1 MVSSLTSP
9 LTPFVDVLPLPPRLL
24 AREHDGHLTVR
35 IRVASHRFHRD
46 LPPSHVWAF
55 EGSVPGPTIEAER
68 SGPVRVEWRNE
79 LEGTLP
85 VLVTVAPAETDGD
98 GVAVQCVPGLSG
110 GMADPGAAALPGFTV
125 VHLHGGLTPA
135 AYDGWT
141 ENISAPG
148 QHAVSD
154 YPMDQRAAL
163 LWYHDHVM
171 GVTRF
176 TVYAGLA
183 GLWIVRDQ
191 RERELDLPEG
201 PPFEVPLL
209 LQDRNFGQDP
219 DGLLTGELVHK
230 TDPRTME
237 AFAPFTVVNGKVW
250 PVLDV
255 LPATYR
261 LRVING
267 SNARTFR
274 LVLVRDSRPEL
285 DRITQ
290 IGADGG
296 LFGAPVAVPPGGLV
310 LASAQRADLLVDFS
324 DLQPGSELT
333 FVNTARVPF
342 NGAPFPAKLASDAAD
357 LDGLLP
363 YPDVMRFR
371 VVPGPSVRRS
381 APERLTTDIAPPSAQ
396 ELAGA
401 VRRSIAL
408 VEQELEGTPNMLTMR
423 ELAPAPDGD
432 ATQPLITV
440 IDRDA
445 HTGAETVTRWRT
457 VAAHFEDTVTFFP
470 ILGQW
475 ELWQFIN
482 LTGDTHPMHIHLNP
496 FHILARRAITLDV
509 PDGGIDDR
517 DTTATVRLGQNPD
530 DELDHALDA
539 NERGLNDTV
548 RVNPN
553 EIVELAV
560 RFETFSGRYM
570 YHCHILEHEDRD
582 MMRPVVVMPAELM
595 PFMS

>member
-1 MVSSLTSP
+1 MASSLTSP
-9 LTPFVDVLPLPPRLL
+9 LTPFVDVLPLPPRVL
-24 AREHDGHLTVR
+24 AGEHGGHVTVR
-35 IRVASHRFHRD
+35 IRAASHRFHRD
-46 LPPSHVWAF
+46 LPPSRVWGF
-55 EGSVPGPTIEAER
+55 EGCVPGPTIEAER
-68 SGPVRVEWRNE
+68 GWPVRVEWRNE
-79 LEGTLP
+79 LDGALP
-85 VLVTVAPAETDGD
+85 VVVTVAPAETDGD
-98 GVAVQCVPGLSG
+98 GVPVQCVPGLSG
-110 GMADPGAAALPGFTV
+110 GMADPHAAALPGFTV

-148 QHAVSD
+148 QPAVSD

-183 GLWIVRDQ
+183 GLWIVRDG
-191 RERELDLPEG
+191 RERELELPEG

-230 TDPRTME
+230 TDPGTME

-255 LPATYR
+255 LPGTYR

-274 LVLVRDSRPEL
+274 LVLLHDSRPEL

-342 NGAPFPAKLASDAAD
+342 NGEPFPAELASDAAA

-363 YPDVMRFR
+363 YPEVMRFR
-371 VVPGPSVRRS
+371 VGPGPSVRRA
-381 APERLTTDIAPPSAQ
+381 APEQLTSDVAPPSAR
-396 ELAGA
+396 ELADA

-408 VEQELEGTPNMLTMR
+408 VEQELESAPNMLTMR
-423 ELAPAPDGD
+423 ELAAAPDGD

-445 HTGAETVTRWRT
+445 DTGAETVTRWRT

-475 ELWQFIN
+475 EVWQFIN

-496 FHILARRAITLDV
+496 FHILARRAIILAV

-517 DTTATVRLGQNPD
+517 DTTATVRLGQDPD

-582 MMRPVVVMPAELM
+582 MMRPIVVMPAELM